1 MGPNKPKKGQRTK
14 SGEQASGE
22 ADMGEAE
29 EGIVMRV
36 MEAITDERILTLLKK
51 ALYPQPLDDKLQ
63 RMNDIIEALTKT
75 ISERDA
81 RIQQLERKVDT
92 IEQEMDR
99 LEQYT
104 RRSNLVFR
112 GIAET
117 DQGENT
123 DAKILSLVNSEMKI
137 TPALALSDI
146 ARSHRLGKKREGTG
160 NRRAIIV
167 RFNSDRVR
175 DCVYRGRV
183 NLKDYNQQ
191 HRDHPVFINDDLT
204 ARRSKL
210 AFECRQLKK
219 EKKISD
225 TWTYYGK
232 LIVKDL
238 SSNVSEVTCEADLRR
253 Y

>member
-1 MGPNKPKKGQRTK
+1 ML
-14 SGEQASGE
+14 
-22 ADMGEAE
+22 DW
-29 EGIVMRV
+29 
-36 MEAITDERILTLLKK
+36 TL
-51 ALYPQPLDDKLQ
+51 
-63 RMNDIIEALTKT
+63 
-75 ISERDA
+75 
-81 RIQQLERKVDT
+81 
-92 IEQEMDR
+92 
-99 LEQYT
+99 
-104 RRSNLVFR
+104 
-112 GIAET
+112 ET
-117 DQGENT
+117 YST
-123 DAKILSLVNSEMKI
+123 
-137 TPALALSDI
+137 LSDI
-146 ARSHRLGKKREGTG
+146 ARSHRLGKKREGAG

-183 NLKDYNQQ
+183 NLNDYNQQ

-210 AFECRQLKK
+210 AFECRQLK
-219 EKKISD
+219 EKSISD

>member
-1 MGPNKPKKGQRTK
+1 
-14 SGEQASGE
+14 
-22 ADMGEAE
+22 
-29 EGIVMRV
+29 
-36 MEAITDERILTLLKK
+36 
-51 ALYPQPLDDKLQ
+51 
-63 RMNDIIEALTKT
+63 MNDTIEALTKT
-75 ISERDA
+75 ISEKDA

-117 DQGENT
+117 GQGENT
-123 DAKILSLVNSEMKI
+123 DAKILSLVNSEI

-167 RFNSDRVR
+167 RFNADRVR
-175 DCVYRGRV
+175 DCVYRGRA

-191 HRDHPVFINDDLT
+191 HRDHPVLINDDLT

-210 AFECRQLKK
+210 SFECRQLKK
-219 EKKISD
+219 EKNISD
-225 TWTYYGK
+225 TWTYYYGK

-238 SSNVSEVTCEADLRR
+238 SSNVSEVTCEVDLCR

>member
-1 MGPNKPKKGQRTK
+1 MAQNKKKGPKST
-14 SGEQASGE
+14 SGEQACGVADVGE
-22 ADMGEAE
+22 AD
-29 EGIVMRV
+29 GIVLRV
-36 MEAITDERILTLLKK
+36 IEALTDERILSLLKK
-51 ALYPQPLDDKLQ
+51 ALYPQPLDDKIE
-63 RMNDIIEALTKT
+63 RMNTTIESFTKT
-75 ISERDA
+75 IRERDA
-81 RIQQLERKVDT
+81 RIEQLERKVDT
-92 IEQEMDR
+92 IEQEVDR

-112 GIAET
+112 GFAET
-117 DQGENT
+117 GQGENT
-123 DAKILSLVNSEMKI
+123 DAKIISLVNNEMKI

-146 ARSHRLGKKREGTG
+146 ARSHRLGKMREGAG

-183 NLKDYNQQ
+183 NLKGYNSQ
-191 HRDHPVFINDDLT
+191 HRDNPVFINDDLT
-204 ARRSKL
+204 ARKSKL

-219 EKKISD
+219 AKKISD

-238 SSNVSEVTCEADLRR
+238 SSNISEVTCEADLRR